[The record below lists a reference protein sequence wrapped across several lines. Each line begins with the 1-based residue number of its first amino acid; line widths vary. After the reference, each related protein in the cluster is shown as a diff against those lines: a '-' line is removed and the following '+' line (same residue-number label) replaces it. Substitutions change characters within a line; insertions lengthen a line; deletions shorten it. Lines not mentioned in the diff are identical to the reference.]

1 MCASNIGRTNCNM
14 IRWADAIKKLELVG
28 HAVYGMP
35 EGICIMKKPNPWDRI
50 APADCVNPAT

>member
-1 MCASNIGRTNCNM
+1 M